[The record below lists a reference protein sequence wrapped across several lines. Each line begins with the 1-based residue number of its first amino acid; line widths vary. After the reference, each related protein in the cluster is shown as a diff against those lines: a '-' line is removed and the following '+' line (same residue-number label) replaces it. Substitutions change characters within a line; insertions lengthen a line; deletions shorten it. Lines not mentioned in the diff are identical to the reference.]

1 MGLQQ
6 VGKKNLRRVAEGV
19 GEDVVQAAIGS
30 DGVVFVFTTAGH
42 RHGEWNRRTGEVHW
56 LSDDEHRASCSVHFP
71 DEMARWEH
79 DRMERWRARQAESL
93 ASMDKVK
100 VPR

>member
-30 DGVVFVFTTAGH
+30 DGVWFVFTTAAH
-42 RHGEWNRRTGEVHW
+42 RHGYWNRRTGAIKW
-56 LSDDEHRASCSVHFP
+56 LPDDEHRTSCREHFP
-71 DEMARWEH
+71 
-79 DRMERWRARQAESL
+79 ESL
-93 ASMDKVK
+93 ARIEKVK
-100 VPR
+100 H